1 MLDSQTAAPD
11 PLGDEIAELAAHL
24 DAGQYRLLTLLHV
37 FDREE
42 RWSGWRSCAHWLS
55 WRTGISTGPARERV
69 RVARRLASLPLTSA
83 EMKKGR
89 LSWSKVRALTRVA
102 TPENEERLVDF
113 ALRHTASQV
122 ERFVRALRSA
132 ETAAAALDAE
142 PEPATQRYV
151 SVRQGKDGMYR
162 ISGRLLPE
170 IGALLMKALDTAA
183 DELYR
188 QERATEEQE
197 ETPAAVH
204 PLRET
209 GRRHHD
215 ALGMWLEERTQAAV
229 QLVVHTVAGEADV
242 VATEDGSHVPAGTSR
257 RLSCDA
263 EAVRVERGP
272 DGSVLDVGRRM
283 RTVDWRLR
291 KALDV
296 RDRGCRF
303 PGCGS
308 RHTQAHHVIPWA
320 EGGKTSLDN
329 LILLCRFHHRAV
341 HEGGW
346 RVEMDPDG
354 EAGFRDPKGR
364 LIPGVPPAA
373 DVKAPAT
380 ADAGIASWHRQKG
393 INSRTA
399 TEKWEQEPLH
409 LGRVLWVLWGQAA

>member
-1 MLDSQTAAPD
+1 MLDTHAAASD
-11 PLGDEIAELAAHL
+11 PLGDEIAELCAHI

-69 RVARRLASLPLTSA
+69 RVARRLASLPLTAA

-89 LSWSKVRALTRVA
+89 LSWSKVRALTRIA

-122 ERFVRALRSA
+122 ERFVRAQRSA
-132 ETAAAALDAE
+132 EAAAAGPEAE
-142 PEPATQRYV
+142 PAARRYV
-151 SVRQGKDGMYR
+151 SVRVGKDGMYR
-162 ISGRLLPE
+162 ISGRLVPE
-170 IGALLMKALDTAA
+170 IGALLVKALDTAG
-183 DELYR
+183 DELHR
-188 QERATEEQE
+188 QEGAAEEE
-197 ETPAAVH
+197 VH
-204 PLRET
+204 TLRET

-215 ALGMWLEERTQAAV
+215 ALAMWLEERTSAAV
-229 QLVVHTVAGEADV
+229 QLVVHTVAGEPDV

-257 RLSCDA
+257 RLLCDA

-272 DGSVLDVGRRM
+272 DGSVLDVGRRT
-283 RTVDWRLR
+283 RTVHWRLR
-291 KALDV
+291 KALEV

-329 LILLCRFHHRAV
+329 LILLCRFHHRWV

-346 RVEMDPDG
+346 RVEMDPAG
-354 EAGFRDPKGR
+354 EAGFRDPEGS

-373 DVKAPAT
+373 EDVKAPAT
-380 ADAGIASWHRQKG
+380 TDAGIARWHRQKG

-399 TEKWEQEPLH
+399 TEKWEREPLQ
-409 LGRVLWVLWGQAA
+409 LGRLLWVLWGQAA